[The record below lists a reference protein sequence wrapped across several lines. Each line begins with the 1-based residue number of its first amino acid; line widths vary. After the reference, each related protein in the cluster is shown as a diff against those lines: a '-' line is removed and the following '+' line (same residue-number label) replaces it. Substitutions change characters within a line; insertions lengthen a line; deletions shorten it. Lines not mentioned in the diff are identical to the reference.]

1 LTKNVSHLLI
11 FAIRCPFHAFQQKKS
26 SDFSFFSMLGI
37 HQKGWGKTAMNAVTI
52 VIGSICILLIAY
64 RLYGTFIAAKVLK
77 LDDSNPT
84 PAHEL
89 EDGKDYVPTNK
100 WVTFGHHFAAIA
112 AAGPLV
118 GPILAAQFGYLPS
131 LLWLLIGAV
140 IGGAV
145 HDIVVLFASMRQD
158 GKSLSEIAKK
168 ELGPVAGFCAGLA
181 MLFII
186 TITMA
191 GLSLVVLSA
200 LERNPWGTFAVGI
213 TIPIAMAVGLYHKKT
228 GNLKIAT
235 IVGFGLIMAAIVW
248 GPNIQGTAL
257 GNFLTF
263 EKSTIAILLPVYAF
277 FAAALPVWL
286 LLAPRDYLSTF
297 MKIGVFAAL
306 IIGVFYVN
314 PAVQFPAFTEF
325 VNGGGPVIAGPVWPF
340 ISITI
345 ACGAISGFHAFVGSG
360 TTPKMINRWSD
371 IKGVA
376 FGAMLVECL
385 VAIMALIAAVS
396 LMPGDYFAINSTPE
410 KFATLGMETVH
421 LDKLSDEVGMDL
433 EGRTGGAVTLA
444 VGMTY
449 IFTEIPIFEQMA
461 SYFYQFVILFEAVFI
476 LTAID
481 SGTRVARYLIQDF
494 GGAFFKPLKRMDS
507 VFATIF
513 ASALACFMW
522 GYLLFSGDISS
533 VWALFGVSNQLMA
546 SIGLIIGA
554 TVVLKI
560 ADKRRYMLT
569 CLIPLAYLYVTVNV
583 AGYWMVKNVYWNAA
597 SSGFSV
603 LNGTLSII
611 MLVLGF
617 VILIASIQK
626 WRQLWKYP
634 QDILV
639 ERAAK
644 GMI

>member
-1 LTKNVSHLLI
+1 
-11 FAIRCPFHAFQQKKS
+11 
-26 SDFSFFSMLGI
+26 
-37 HQKGWGKTAMNAVTI
+37 MNAVTI
-52 VIGSICILLIAY
+52 VIGSICILMIAY
-64 RLYGTFIAAKVLK
+64 RLYGTFIALKVLK
-77 LDDSNPT
+77 LDDSKPT
-84 PAHEL
+84 PAHKL

-100 WVTFGHHFAAIA
+100 WVAFGHHFAAIA

-145 HDIVVLFASMRQD
+145 HDAVVLFASMRKD
-158 GKSLSEIAKK
+158 GKSLSEVAKE
-168 ELGPVAGFCAGLA
+168 ELGPVAGFCTGLA

-191 GLSLVVLSA
+191 GLSMVVLHA
-200 LERNPWGTFAVGI
+200 LENNPWGTFAVGI
-213 TIPIAMAVGLYHKKT
+213 TIPIAMGVGLYHKKT
-228 GNLKIAT
+228 GNLKGAT
-235 IVGFGLIMAAIVW
+235 IVGFGLIMAAILL

-257 GNFLTF
+257 GDLLTL
-263 EKSTIAILLPVYAF
+263 EASTLAIILPIYAF

-306 IIGVFYVN
+306 IIGVFVVN
-314 PAVQFPAFTEF
+314 PEIQFPAFTEF
-325 VNGGGPVIAGPVWPF
+325 INGGGPIVAGPVWPF

-360 TTPKMINRWSD
+360 TTPKMLNRWSD
-371 IKGVA
+371 IKSVG
-376 FGAMLVECL
+376 FGAMLVECV

-396 LMPGDYFAINSTPE
+396 LQPGDYFAINSSPE
-410 KFATLGMETVH
+410 VFQTLGMETVH
-421 LDKLSDEVGMDL
+421 LDELSEEIGINL

-449 IFTEIPIFEQMA
+449 IFTEIPFFDKLA
-461 SYFYQFVILFEAVFI
+461 SFFFQFVIMFEAVFI

-494 GGAFFKPLKRMDS
+494 FGEFYKPLKRVDWLPGN
-507 VFATIF
+507 IF
-513 ASALACFMW
+513 ASALACFIW
-522 GYLLFSGDISS
+522 GYLLYSGDIGSI
-533 VWALFGVSNQLMA
+533 WALFGVSNQLMA

-560 ADKRRYMLT
+560 ADKRWYMWT
-569 CLIPLAYLYVTVNV
+569 CLVPLAYLYVTVNV
-583 AGYWMVKNVYWNAA
+583 AGYWMVKNVYLNPDSA
-597 SSGFSV
+597 GFSI
-603 LNGTLSII
+603 LNGILSIT
-611 MLVLGF
+611 MLILGLI
-617 VILIASIQK
+617 ILVAALKK
-626 WRQLWKYP
+626 WRELWKIP
-634 QDILV
+634 QAELLK
-639 ERAAK
+639 RSA
-644 GMI
+644 

>member
-1 LTKNVSHLLI
+1 
-11 FAIRCPFHAFQQKKS
+11 
-26 SDFSFFSMLGI
+26 
-37 HQKGWGKTAMNAVTI
+37 MNAVSI
-52 VIGSICILLIAY
+52 VIGSICILLIVY
-64 RLYGTFIAAKVLK
+64 RLYGTFMAAKVLK
-77 LDDSNPT
+77 LDDSKPT
-84 PAHEL
+84 PSHKL

-118 GPILAAQFGYLPS
+118 GPILAAQFGYLPG

-145 HDIVVLFASMRQD
+145 HDMVVLFASMRRD
-158 GKSLSEIAKK
+158 GKSLSEVAKE
-168 ELGPVAGFCAGLA
+168 ELGPVAGFCTGLA

-191 GLSLVVLSA
+191 GLSLVILHA
-200 LERNPWGTFAVGI
+200 LENNPWGTFVVGI
-213 TIPIAMAVGLYHKKT
+213 TIPIAMGVGLYHKKT
-228 GNLKIAT
+228 GNLKAAT
-235 IVGFGLIMAAIVW
+235 IVGFGLIIAAILF
-248 GPNIQGTAL
+248 GPNLQGTAL
-257 GNFLTF
+257 GNLLTL
-263 EKSTIAILLPVYAF
+263 EASTIAILLPIYAF

-306 IIGVFYVN
+306 IVGVFYVN
-314 PAVQFPAFTEF
+314 PSVQFPALTDFI
-325 VNGGGPVIAGPVWPF
+325 NGGGPIVAGPVWPF

-396 LMPGDYFAINSTPE
+396 LQPGDYFAINSAPE

-421 LDKLSDEVGMDL
+421 LDELSDEIGMDL

-449 IFTEIPIFEQMA
+449 IFTEIPVFEKLA
-461 SYFYQFVILFEAVFI
+461 SYFFQFVILFEAVFI

-494 GGAFFKPLKRMDS
+494 FGDFYKPLKNTDS
-507 VFATIF
+507 LFSNIF
-513 ASALACFMW
+513 ASALACFIW
-522 GYLLFSGDISS
+522 GYLLYSGDISS
-533 VWALFGVSNQLMA
+533 IWALFGVSNQLMA
-546 SIGLIIGA
+546 SIGLIVGA
-554 TVVLKI
+554 TVILKI
-560 ADKRRYMLT
+560 ADKRWYMLT
-569 CLIPLAYLYVTVNV
+569 CLVPLAYLYVTVNM
-583 AGYWMVKNVYWNAA
+583 AGYWMIKNVYWNAE
-597 SSGFSV
+597 STGFSV

-611 MLVLGF
+611 MLILG
-617 VILIASIQK
+617 VIILLTSIKK
-626 WRQLWKYP
+626 WIELCKIP
-634 QDILV
+634 QHILV
-639 ERAAK
+639 EQSKKEIA
-644 GMI
+644 